1 MTATLPLYHSEKQS
15 EREIKKMRHFLLLSV
30 LWEGGGGTF
39 KSRKVD
45 GAMTHPLREGGG
57 TLARQ
62 IIRIKDG
69 CLILPRVGAT
79 TKRRAYFF
87 YVTSR

>member
-62 IIRIKDG
+62 IIRIKDEEI
-69 CLILPRVGAT
+69 CKINLNFTLV
-79 TKRRAYFF
+79 F
-87 YVTSR
+87 SNC